1 MIDRRAAIQRITAV
15 LGFTLS
21 GPTLAGLLSGCQPP
35 GPGAGLRTL
44 AAAQKSLLDVLTE
57 HILPRTDTLGAN
69 AAGVTEF
76 IDMMMTDFY
85 AEADRGR
92 FFDGLASLDAEDFLR
107 KTASEQFARL
117 DALDAEAFPDLAV
130 MSEADRTAFQTRRAA
145 EGRPFIA
152 TLKELTLA
160 GYYTSE
166 IGATQ
171 ELRVNPMGSFRGD
184 ISVSEVERAWA

>member
-21 GPTLAGLLSGCQPP
+21 GPTLAGLLSGCQAS
-35 GPGAGLRTL
+35 GPGAGMRTL
-44 AAAQKSLLDVLTE
+44 TAEQKSLLDVLTE
-57 HILPRTDTLGAN
+57 HILPQTDTPGAN

-85 AEADRGR
+85 AEADRAR
-92 FFDGLASLDAEDFLR
+92 FFEGLSALDAEGFLD
-107 KTASEQFARL
+107 TSADEPFARL
-117 DALDAEAFPDLAV
+117 DMMDAEAFPDLAA

-145 EGRPFIA
+145 EGQPFIA
-152 TLKELTLA
+152 TLKELTLS

-166 IGATQ
+166 MGATQ
-171 ELRVNPMGSFRGD
+171 ELRVNPMGSYRGD